1 MSASLPQRLLPHP
14 AQVAGVASEAVIEE
28 ARRRQRRRHLSVGA
42 ALVTLAVAVGGYVG
56 AVRGSGGGTGAT
68 NVVAVHHA
76 RVGTVRSCAVLPT
89 NALVVSIRPHVRG
102 SLFLPNGG
110 LHVQP
115 SPSRRAGLWISP
127 DRPAGSSTG
136 TFCASS

>member
-1 MSASLPQRLLPHP
+1 MSAWLAQLLLHP
-14 AQVAGVASEAVIEE
+14 AVAGGASEAVIEE

-42 ALVTLAVAVGGYVG
+42 ALLTLAVAVGGYV
-56 AVRGSGGGTGAT
+56 
-68 NVVAVHHA
+68 
-76 RVGTVRSCAVLPT
+76 RSCAALPA
-89 NALVVSIRPHVRG
+89 NALVVTTRPQLRG
-102 SLFLPNGG
+102 SRFLPKGG

-115 SPSRRAGLWISP
+115 LPSRRAGLWISP

>member
-1 MSASLPQRLLPHP
+1 MSAWPARLLLHP
-14 AQVAGVASEAVIEE
+14 AVAGGASEAVIEE

-42 ALVTLAVAVGGYVG
+42 ALLTVAVAVGGYVG

-68 NVVAVHHA
+68 NAVAVQHA
-76 RVGTVRSCAVLPT
+76 TVGTVRSCAALPA
-89 NALVVSIRPHVRG
+89 NALVVMTRPQLRG
-102 SLFLPNGG
+102 SRFLPKGG

-115 SPSRRAGLWISP
+115 LPSRRAGLWISP

>member
-1 MSASLPQRLLPHP
+1 MSAWPAQLLLHP
-14 AQVAGVASEAVIEE
+14 APVAGGASEAVIEE

-42 ALVTLAVAVGGYVG
+42 ALLTLAVAVGGYVG

-68 NVVAVHHA
+68 NVVAVQHA
-76 RVGTVRSCAVLPT
+76 TVGTVRSCAALPA
-89 NALVVSIRPHVRG
+89 NALVVSTRPQLRG
-102 SLFLPNGG
+102 SRFLPKGG

-115 SPSRRAGLWISP
+115 LPSRRAGLWISP
-127 DRPAGSSTG
+127 GRPAGSSTG